1 MLKNIKLCT
10 SNLSTI
16 PDDDLAEYAVSHEYY
31 TDVHKP
37 FGVEN
42 DF

>member
-16 PDDDLAEYAVSHEYY
+16 PDDDLAEYAASQECY
-31 TDVHKP
+31 TDNHL
-37 FGVEN
+37 GVKE
-42 DF
+42 